1 MHRRQRCRREERF
14 VTALILPEEPPAS
27 PRLSL
32 LVVPQAGGGAAM
44 AAGLQEAASD
54 GWLVAGTSFG
64 GRETRFIDPPP
75 AGRGEMVDDVVE
87 AAVELA
93 GMGAPVVLVGQCS
106 GALIGYL
113 AAARLE
119 QLGSVP
125 DALVAVSRGAP
136 AVSGELPDLDL
147 PDEQFV
153 ERIIGLGWVH
163 EELAAMPELLE
174 LLLPA
179 IRADCAALTAEPTA
193 EPVPGFAVPTL
204 AVHAADDKH
213 CPPSAVNAWIDYAPL
228 AGRVELAG
236 ADHLLLSERPA
247 VVAAVMATRLPEL
260 ISVGGTR

>member
-1 MHRRQRCRREERF
+1 MS
-14 VTALILPEEPPAS
+14 ALILPAQPRES

-44 AAGLQEAASD
+44 ASGPRKAVFD
-54 GWLVAGTSFG
+54 GWLVAGISFG

-75 AGRGEMVDDVVE
+75 ADRGEMVGDVVE
-87 AAVELA
+87 AALELA
-93 GMGAPVVLVGQCS
+93 GIGAPVVLVGQCS

-119 QLGSVP
+119 QLGTP
-125 DALVAVSRGAP
+125 PAALVAVSRGAP

-147 PDEQFV
+147 PDKQFA

-204 AVHAADDKH
+204 AVHAADDRH
-213 CPPSAVNAWIDYAPL
+213 CPPAAVNAWSDYVPL

-236 ADHLLLSERPA
+236 ADHLLLSERPDA
-247 VVAAVMATRLPEL
+247 VAAVMAMRLPEL
-260 ISVGGTR
+260 ISVGGPR